1 MQSQFSK
8 KFNHDPIA
16 KTYDENIKNE
26 DNPIRT
32 GYSDMMKWIKEK
44 TLLSKHIIDLWSGT
58 GNTANQIDTYEVI
71 YCIDISKNMLDI
83 AQEKLKDKKNI
94 FFKESDLLSFFD
106 NYADNFKENKKIDT
120 IISTYAIHHLTQEE
134 KHILFKKVF
143 DFLPKHGKIIFGDL
157 MFQNRDYENK
167 MKEKYPDLLTD
178 FEDELYWYVEEETK
192 KLEEIGFSIE
202 VKQFSDL
209 SWGIYGIKGL

>member
-1 MQSQFSK
+1 
-8 KFNHDPIA
+8 
-16 KTYDENIKNE
+16 
-26 DNPIRT
+26 
-32 GYSDMMKWIKEK
+32 
-44 TLLSKHIIDLWSGT
+44 
-58 GNTANQIDTYEVI
+58 V
-71 YCIDISKNMLDI
+71 DISKNMLAI

-106 NYADNFKENKKIDT
+106 NFKENRKIDT

-167 MKEKYPDLLTD
+167 MKEKYPDLLID
-178 FEDELYWYVEEETK
+178 FEDELYWYVDEEVK
-192 KLEEIGFSIE
+192 KLEEMGFSVEII
-202 VKQFSDL
+202 QFSDL
-209 SWGIYGIKGL
+209 SWGIYGVKNL